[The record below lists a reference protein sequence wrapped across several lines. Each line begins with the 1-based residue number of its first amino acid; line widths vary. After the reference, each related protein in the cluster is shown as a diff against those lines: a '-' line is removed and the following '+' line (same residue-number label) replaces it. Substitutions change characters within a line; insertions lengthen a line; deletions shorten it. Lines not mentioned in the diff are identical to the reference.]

1 MAFSDNR
8 VFFSRSTFQVLMVL
22 AALKK
27 AKYTDL
33 ASKSFLF
40 WFSCSCRFSATDE

>member
-27 AKYTDL
+27 AG
-33 ASKSFLF
+33 
-40 WFSCSCRFSATDE
+40 